1 MRAIIN
7 SGIILLMSMLCWGCA
22 GNDETAMITRKVK
35 IEAAQ
40 LADTLEVRTYPGRVR
55 ETAELN
61 LAFRVAGP
69 ISRIAV
75 KEGDYVQAGQ
85 LVAQMD
91 QRDYEIQMNVAQA
104 RYEQVKADAERVIEL
119 YNRES
124 VAANDYDK
132 AVAGLKMAESQ
143 LNHARDQLN
152 DTRLLAPVSG
162 YIQKLN
168 YSRNELV
175 DAGMPVVTLL
185 DVSQYQV
192 EMDIPVS
199 LYLNRDRIHSI
210 KGIQPVKGGEPFNL
224 RLLSLSRKA
233 NHNQLYRLLL
243 APDPVIPADL
253 APGMDVKVIILFRND
268 MEPGV
273 RVPLA
278 ALFKQEDR
286 TFIWIYDSASQTVNS
301 REVIT
306 GKLTGDGTI
315 NLISGLQPGEQ
326 LVVAGVSLISENE
339 RVEPLEP
346 VSETNAGGL
355 L

>member
-1 MRAIIN
+1 MICLLCLGC
-7 SGIILLMSMLCWGCA
+7 SGNG
-22 GNDETAMITRKVK
+22 ETAMITRKVK
-35 IEAAQ
+35 IVVAQ

-75 KEGDYVQAGQ
+75 KDGDYVRAGQ

-91 QRDYEIQMNVAQA
+91 QRDYENQLNVAEA
-104 RYEQVKADAERVIEL
+104 RYEQVKAEAGRVMEL

-124 VAANDYDK
+124 VAANEYDK

-143 LNHARDQLN
+143 LKHAREQLD
-152 DTRLLAPVSG
+152 DTRLLAPVHG

-168 YSRNELV
+168 FSRNELV

-185 DVSQYQV
+185 DVSQHQV
-192 EMDIPVS
+192 EVNIPVS
-199 LYLNRDRIHSI
+199 LYLNREGIQSF
-210 KGIQPVKGGEPFNL
+210 KGILPVDGGEPFNL
-224 RLLSLSRKA
+224 RLLSLGRKA
-233 NHNQLYRLLL
+233 NHNQLYRLRL
-243 APDPVIPADL
+243 APDPGFPADL
-253 APGMDVKVIILFRND
+253 APGMDVEVRILFRND

-273 RVPLA
+273 RVPLT
-278 ALFKQEDR
+278 ALFKHEGR
-286 TFIWIYDSASQTVNS
+286 TLVWVYDAGSQTVNS
-301 REVIT
+301 REVIA
-306 GKLTGDGTI
+306 GKLIGDGRVYVM
-315 NLISGLQPGEQ
+315 SGLQPGEQ
-326 LVVAGVSLISENE
+326 VVVAGVSLISENE
-339 RVEPLEP
+339 RVELLEP